1 MPASTF
7 SSSWHITSVSK
18 VKGCEKNDTS
28 GKHWHM
34 QGKGSDLFY
43 IKIVT
48 VAKIKAQPEYVS
60 VRLV

>member
-1 MPASTF
+1 MPASMF
-7 SSSWHITSVSK
+7 SSSLHVTSVSP
-18 VKGCEKNDTS
+18 VKGCEENDSS

-48 VAKIKAQPEYVS
+48 VAKIKAQPEYAS

>member
-1 MPASTF
+1 
-7 SSSWHITSVSK
+7 
-18 VKGCEKNDTS
+18 
-28 GKHWHM
+28 M

-60 VRLV
+60 VRLVLYVCVFKSKLYIFIKS